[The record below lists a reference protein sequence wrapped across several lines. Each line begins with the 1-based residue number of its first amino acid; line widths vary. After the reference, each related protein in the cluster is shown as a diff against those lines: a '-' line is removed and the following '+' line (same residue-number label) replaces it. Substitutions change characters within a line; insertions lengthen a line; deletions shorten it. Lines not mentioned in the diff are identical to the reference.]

1 MSELVFPFSMRAV
14 IQRVSKA
21 SVSVGGQT
29 VGKISQGLCCLIGIE
44 TIDTET
50 NIDYIVKKIT
60 SLKVFEQDGKM
71 WKANVG
77 DIKGG
82 ILCISQF
89 TLYARTRKGATPD
102 FSKAMK
108 SAESFAMWI
117 IFMEKLRASY
127 TGEVAEGQFG
137 AMMDVDINNDGPVTI
152 SIDSKDTK

>member
-50 NIDYIVKKIT
+50 DIDYIVKKIT

-82 ILCISQF
+82 ILCIS
-89 TLYARTRKGATPD
+89 
-102 FSKAMK
+102 
-108 SAESFAMWI
+108 
-117 IFMEKLRASY
+117 
-127 TGEVAEGQFG
+127 
-137 AMMDVDINNDGPVTI
+137 
-152 SIDSKDTK
+152 